1 MPSGKTA
8 VRGGEQLVVGCFLD
22 EAARHLSRNKLEQLE
37 LDRSYWLRLLPQKRR
52 CSLDPDLNHGH
63 FVGQRLALA
72 SSCERIGH
80 AIPFLPTEGS
90 GSVELGI
97 QSKILTGASHRPLR
111 ARD

>member
-52 CSLDPDLNHGH
+52 CSLDPDLNHGLTI
-63 FVGQRLALA
+63 GQRLALA
-72 SSCERIGH
+72 SYCERIGH
-80 AIPFLPTEGS
+80 AIPFLPNESLAQTNWGFS
-90 GSVELGI
+90 PRSSQALP
-97 QSKILTGASHRPLR
+97 TGP
-111 ARD
+111 